1 MRNFK
6 DFFNSDS
13 ASDHSKRNLEMMNQ
27 IAESGNKAMK
37 EIFDVSS
44 NFIKDRNA
52 QNSEHLKEI
61 NKPDKMAHKV
71 KKVNDYS
78 KEVAVDNFKYIAKVA
93 KVATAGV
100 MSSLENALK
109 HMQNI
114 YGDHGNEF
122 EETTS
127 KKTKK

>member
-27 IAESGNKAMK
+27 IAESGSKAMK

-44 NFIKDRNA
+44 DFIMDRNS
-52 QNSEHLKEI
+52 QNSEQLKEI
-61 NKPDKMAHKV
+61 AKPEDIPSKV
-71 KKVNDYS
+71 KKVNQYS
-78 KEVAVDNFKYIAKVA
+78 KETAASNLKYVAKVA
-93 KVATAGV
+93 KVATASV
-100 MSSLENALK
+100 MSSLESALK
-109 HMQNI
+109 HMQDV
-114 YGDHGNEF
+114 YGDQSFNC
-122 EETTS
+122 EENSS